1 MFTKATKRAVKARV
15 ALDGPTGS
23 GKTWTA
29 LTWAKVLGKR
39 TALVD
44 TERGSA
50 SLYSDHFDFDV
61 LEMTPPYEPKRLIE
75 ALNAAEADGYDVVIV
90 DSLSHFWEGE
100 GGTLDIA
107 DAAGERAKGNS
118 FAGWKVATPELRHLV
133 DVMLGLD
140 AHLIVTMRSK
150 MEWVLEEDA
159 RGKKV
164 PRKIGL
170 APVMRQG
177 IDYEFPLVGDL
188 DYEHRL
194 SISKSRSDLLADQMY
209 GPGRAQEGAE
219 TFARWLDAGEPVAS
233 RNDTDALVAR
243 MNRLPDD
250 VRKACKDGFVEHF
263 GRPAGLLASK
273 LGDAQAYI
281 AGFEGDD
288 DPPAPPAGDTNPNQG
303 DGDDGA
309 TTEGMPG
316 QAAAAEPGEVPAQTP
331 PAGDAPESEPATTA
345 APPGPEEPAAAAA
358 PPADG
363 PTFTD
368 RVNALPADI
377 GQEVRTGEKKIRDG
391 GVEPKSAEHIAQ
403 ATKLLEAA
411 EKKQNKRATDVV
423 LAINAGTNVSWGR
436 AATDDERHQLLVTL
450 TQGAVASAKKVT
462 ADQLKAI
469 KSLVRDWQNGSI
481 LIEQVAPGEYSI
493 REAVAS

>member
-1 MFTKATKRAVKARV
+1 MFQKATKRAVKARV
-15 ALDGPTGS
+15 ALDGPTGA

-29 LTWAKVLGKR
+29 LTWATVLGKR
-39 TALVD
+39 IAVVD

-50 SLYSDHFDFDV
+50 SLYSDRFDFDV
-61 LEMTPPYEPKRLIE
+61 LEMTPPYEPKRLVE

-118 FAGWKVATPELRHLV
+118 FAGWKIATPELRHLV

-177 IDYEFPLVGDL
+177 IDYEFQLVGDL

-194 SISKSRSDLLADQMY
+194 SISKSRSELLADQMY

-233 RNDTDALVAR
+233 RNDVDALAAR

-250 VRKACKDGFVEHF
+250 VRSACKNGFVEHF

-273 LGDAQAYI
+273 LADADAYI
-281 AGFEGDD
+281 AGFEGDK
-288 DPPAPPAGDTNPNQG
+288 DPPAPPPDGVTPEPPKTSPVAENP
-303 DGDDGA
+303 
-309 TTEGMPG
+309 
-316 QAAAAEPGEVPAQTP
+316 TP
-331 PAGDAPESEPATTA
+331 PAPPPARTPE
-345 APPGPEEPAAAAA
+345 
-358 PPADG
+358 PPADDVLQH
-363 PTFTD
+363 PTPAAPAEPTYTD
-368 RVNALPADI
+368 RVNALPADL
-377 GQEVRTGEKKIRDG
+377 GQDVRTGEAAIRQR
-391 GVEPKSAEHIAQ
+391 VAPRSNEHV
-403 ATKLLEAA
+403 TETLKLLEAA
-411 EKKQNKRATDVV
+411 EKKQAKRASDV
-423 LAINAGTNVSWGR
+423 AISINAGAKTAWGR
-436 AATDDERHQLLVTL
+436 DATDDERHQLLPAFTN
-450 TQGAVASAKKVT
+450 GAVASAKKVT

-469 KSLVRDWQNGSI
+469 KRSVRDWQNGNLTI
-481 LIEQVAPGEYSI
+481 DIADGKVAI
-493 REAVAS
+493 RETAAAL